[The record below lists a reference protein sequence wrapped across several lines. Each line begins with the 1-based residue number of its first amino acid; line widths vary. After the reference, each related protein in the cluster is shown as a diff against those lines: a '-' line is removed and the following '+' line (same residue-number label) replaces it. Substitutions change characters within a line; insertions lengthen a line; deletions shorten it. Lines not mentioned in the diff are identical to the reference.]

1 MTAAIDLDTE
11 RALRAPRENV
21 AFVTGDHAEMACAL
35 LAELGPPEFMRAAHN
50 TLYSYDERL
59 GIWQPADRSRASII
73 VQSFSGRMTMT
84 DPPRP
89 IRVRASDV
97 AGAIQLAQDRV
108 TVPEFFDK
116 APHGLAFSNGFVR
129 LVQGQLRLV
138 PHSPSH
144 GARYAYPFACD
155 DGATCPQWEQC
166 LLDAFRGDADAGEKI
181 AAIQEY
187 AGASL
192 LGFATRFTRAIVMYG
207 NGANAKSVVA
217 EVIASAFPPGS
228 TCAIPPQTW
237 GNEYRLALL
246 AGKLFNVVNE
256 LPEADILA
264 GETFKGIVDG
274 NQTTARP
281 IREAPFDYHPRAGHL
296 FAANRL
302 PQSNDQSHG
311 FWRRMMVIEF
321 NRTFATH
328 EQDTTLADR
337 IIREETPGIVAW
349 MLAGAR
355 RAILQGQLT
364 IPPSSVSAVRNW
376 QHASDPISL
385 FVAEKTRR
393 PKLDETRS
401 TCAEVFDAYATW
413 AEKNRFKVMSSASFG
428 RRMSGLGF
436 PSEAGHE
443 CYFYPVRLLA
453 LGEKPDPIVMP
464 EDKPSAQDPAEDWTR

>member
-1 MTAAIDLDTE
+1 MTVTVDLDTE
-11 RALRAPRENV
+11 RALRAPRENI
-21 AFVTGDHAEMACAL
+21 AFITGDHTEMARAL

-50 TLYSYDERL
+50 TLYAYDDKL
-59 GIWQPADRSRASII
+59 GIWQPADRARASQI
-73 VQSFSGRMTMT
+73 VQGFSGKMTMT

-97 AGAIQLAQDRV
+97 SGAIQLAQDRV

-129 LVQGQLRLV
+129 LVKGQLRCV

-144 GARYAYPFACD
+144 GARYAYPFAVD

-166 LLDAFRGDADAGEKI
+166 LLDAFAGDGDAGEKI

-192 LGFATRFTRAIVMYG
+192 LGFATRFTRAIVMFG
-207 NGANAKSVVA
+207 NGANAKSVIA
-217 EVIASAFPPGS
+217 EVVASAFPPGS

-246 AGKLFNVVNE
+246 AGKLLNVVNE

-321 NRTFATH
+321 NRTFAAH
-328 EQDTTLADR
+328 EQDTMLADR
-337 IIREETPGIVAW
+337 IIREETPGVVAW

-355 RAILQGQLT
+355 RVIYQGQLT
-364 IPPSSVSAVRNW
+364 IPPSSISAVRNW
-376 QHASDPISL
+376 QHSSDPVSL
-385 FVAEKTRR
+385 FVAEKTRTAR
-393 PKLDETRS
+393 DHGDRS
-401 TCAEVFDAYATW
+401 SCGTMFEAYTSW
-413 AEKNRFKVMSSASFG
+413 AEKNRFKVMSSSSFG
-428 RRMSGLGF
+428 RRIAGLGF
-436 PSEAGHE
+436 PSEATHDG
-443 CYFYPVRLLA
+443 YVYPLA
-453 LGEKPDPIVMP
+453 LLTTGEKPSPPIQLGSELGP
-464 EDKPSAQDPAEDWTR
+464 DPAEDFSRE